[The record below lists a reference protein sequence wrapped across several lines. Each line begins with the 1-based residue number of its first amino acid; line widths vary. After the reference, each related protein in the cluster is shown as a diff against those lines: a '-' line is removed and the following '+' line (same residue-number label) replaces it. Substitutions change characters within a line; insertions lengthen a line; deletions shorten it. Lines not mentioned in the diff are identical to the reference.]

1 MSELVEQETASYSQ
15 CVAIRRCPWSGIS
28 PTVISRRC
36 ARCST
41 RMTRRCAPAWRPSR
55 RRIPRESPMPQLS
68 SGRHFGLTQGFPVSV
83 FVQGTQKSRSAWMM
97 RFRTE
102 RRSER

>member
-1 MSELVEQETASYSQ
+1 
-15 CVAIRRCPWSGIS
+15 
-28 PTVISRRC
+28 
-36 ARCST
+36 
-41 RMTRRCAPAWRPSR
+41 
-55 RRIPRESPMPQLS
+55 MPQLS